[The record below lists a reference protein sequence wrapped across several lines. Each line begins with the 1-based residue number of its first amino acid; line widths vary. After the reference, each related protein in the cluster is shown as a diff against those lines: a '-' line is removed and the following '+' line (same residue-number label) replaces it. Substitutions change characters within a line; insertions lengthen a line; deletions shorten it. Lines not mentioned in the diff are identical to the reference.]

1 MQLLEN
7 VGIDPPLKGT
17 VGATLQNFQKPK
29 EGKKYSFHRM
39 GRGVWKLVDNEV
51 VPKARAK
58 RKPMPVTST
67 PIIGQEPPLPWGIYR
82 HSSRKSSSR

>member
-1 MQLLEN
+1 M
-7 VGIDPPLKGT
+7 
-17 VGATLQNFQKPK
+17 QNFQKPK

-67 PIIGQEPPLPWGIYR
+67 PIIGQDHRCHREIPSFIEKIVEPLKKTVADSITMDVIYR
-82 HSSRKSSSR
+82 VKK